1 MTYAVQTE
9 HTADNEKK
17 QDSSTLGGSA
27 PCEITFT
34 AIPTDA
40 AIYHEWEFSST
51 SDFEDILDRYSDNV
65 FTYTFNNQGTTYVRY
80 IAGDNA
86 GACFYEGDVYSI
98 SIGVSSLECPNA
110 FSPYNQDGVNDEW
123 KVSYQSLISFECHI
137 FNRWGTEICSFTDPS
152 QGWDGRYKGK
162 FVPSGTYFYVIKA
175 EGSDGVKYKKSGD
188 INILKTR
195 VGKSD
200 STTTTE
206 TE

>member
-1 MTYAVQTE
+1 
-9 HTADNEKK
+9 
-17 QDSSTLGGSA
+17 
-27 PCEITFT
+27 
-34 AIPTDA
+34 
-40 AIYHEWEFSST
+40 
-51 SDFEDILDRYSDNV
+51 
-65 FTYTFNNQGTTYVRY
+65 
-80 IAGDNA
+80 
-86 GACFYEGDVYSI
+86 
-98 SIGVSSLECPNA
+98 
-110 FSPYNQDGVNDEW
+110 VNDEW